1 MKKSLL
7 NLALISVLG
16 IGFSGCVVSTAD
28 KQVLKVPTNSAKTIE
43 KEMFYV
49 DTITKK
55 EVTQEEFSKNI
66 VPTFDYKKK
75 YIDLSYND
83 CNEYGHCFATGTKTE
98 LKQNVLNS
106 YFIRGYGNKR
116 PYSPNNDIKVL
127 KEYLKIFDIND
138 KDMVR
143 SLALVQIPFKYEF
156 KNNKFHVN
164 ATYPNTFDN
173 YVIGKYGL
181 NDIPA
186 FTSEQEIKNETMKS
200 FSNLENI
207 QISRE
212 FELSSEVNS
221 EYNTESIE
229 ANFKRLLTRFTILGY
244 AHKDFIQQLG
254 EERFNL
260 LMTENPYVISYNK
273 ELFPIKYRIVPYRNG
288 TKVIYTVDLL
298 YKLNSN
304 GTATITD
311 KDLDKIKKVVEDM
324 VNN

>member
-7 NLALISVLG
+7 NLALISALG

-28 KQVLKVPTNSAKTIE
+28 KQVLKVPTNSTKTIQ

-55 EVTQEEFSKNI
+55 EVTQEEFSQNI
-66 VPTFDYKKK
+66 IPTFDYKKK

-83 CNEYGHCFATGTKTE
+83 CNEYGHCFITGTKAE

-106 YFIRGYGNKR
+106 YFIRGYGHK
-116 PYSPNNDIKVL
+116 PNTPRY
-127 KEYLKIFDIND
+127 EPQSHFKIYDIND

-156 KNNKFHVN
+156 KNNKFYVS

-200 FSNLENI
+200 FANLENI
-207 QISRE
+207 QINRE
-212 FELSSEVNS
+212 FELISEVNS

-254 EERFNL
+254 EKRFNL
-260 LMTENPYVISYNK
+260 LMEENHYVISYNK

-288 TKVIYTVDLL
+288 TKVMYTINLL

-311 KDLDKIKKVVEDM
+311 KDLDKIKKVVEDI

>member
-1 MKKSLL
+1 
-7 NLALISVLG
+7 
-16 IGFSGCVVSTAD
+16 
-28 KQVLKVPTNSAKTIE
+28 
-43 KEMFYV
+43 MFYV

-55 EVTQEEFSKNI
+55 EVTPEEFSKNI
-66 VPTFDYKKK
+66 APTFDYKKK
-75 YIDLSYND
+75 YIDLSYSD
-83 CNEYGHCFATGTKTE
+83 CSQTGYCFVTGTKAE

-106 YFIRGYGNKR
+106 YFVRGYGYKR
-116 PYSPNNDIKVL
+116 PYSPTNDINVL
-127 KEYLKIFDIND
+127 KDHLKLFDIND

-143 SLALVQIPFKYEF
+143 SLAVVQIPFKYEF
-156 KNNKFHVN
+156 KNNKFYVN

-186 FTSEQEIKNETMKS
+186 FASEQEIKNETMKS

-207 QISRE
+207 QINRE
-212 FELSSEVNS
+212 FELTSEVNS
-221 EYNTESIE
+221 QYNTESIE
-229 ANFKRLLTRFTILGY
+229 ANFKRLLQRFSILGF

-254 EERFNL
+254 EERFNS
-260 LMTENPYVISYNK
+260 LMRENPYVISYNK
-273 ELFPIKYRIVPYRNG
+273 ELFPIQYRIVPYRNG
-288 TKVIYTVDLL
+288 TKVIYTLDLL

-311 KDLDKIKKVVEDM
+311 KDIEKIKKVVEDM

>member
-7 NLALISVLG
+7 NIALISALG
-16 IGFSGCVVSTAD
+16 IGFSGCVASTAD
-28 KQVLKVPTNSAKTIE
+28 KQILKVPTNSVKTIE
-43 KEMFYV
+43 KEMFYT

-75 YIDLSYND
+75 YIDLSYSD
-83 CNEYGHCFATGTKTE
+83 CSQTGYCFVTGTKAE

-106 YFIRGYGNKR
+106 YFIRGYGHK
-116 PYSPNNDIKVL
+116 PNTPSY
-127 KEYLKIFDIND
+127 EPTSHFKIYDINN
-138 KDMVR
+138 KDSIR

-156 KNNKFHVN
+156 KNNKFYVT

-186 FTSEQEIKNETMKS
+186 FTSEEEVKKETIKS

-207 QISRE
+207 QINRE
-212 FELSSEVNS
+212 FKLSSEVNS
-221 EYNTESIE
+221 QYNVESIE
-229 ANFKRLLTRFTILGY
+229 ANFKRLLTKFNMLGY
-244 AHKDFIQQLG
+244 IHKDFIQQLG
-254 EERFNL
+254 EERFDL

-273 ELFPIKYRIVPYRNG
+273 ELFPIQYKIVPYRNG
-288 TKVIYTVDLL
+288 TKVIYTIDLL

>member
-7 NLALISVLG
+7 NLALISALG
-16 IGFSGCVVSTAD
+16 IGFSGCVISTAD
-28 KQVLKVPTNSAKTIE
+28 KQVLKVPTNSTKTIQ

-55 EVTQEEFSKNI
+55 EVTPEEFSKNI

-75 YIDLSYND
+75 YIDLSYSD
-83 CNEYGHCFATGTKTE
+83 CNEYGHCFITGTKAE
-98 LKQNVLNS
+98 VKQNVLNS
-106 YFIRGYGNKR
+106 YFIRGYGNK
-116 PYSPNNDIKVL
+116 PNTPRNEPKSHF
-127 KEYLKIFDIND
+127 KIYDIND

-143 SLALVQIPFKYEF
+143 SLAVVQIPFKYEF
-156 KNNKFHVN
+156 KNNKFYVN

-186 FTSEQEIKNETMKS
+186 FASEEEIKNETMKS

-207 QISRE
+207 QINRE
-212 FELSSEVNS
+212 FELVSEVNS

-229 ANFKRLLTRFTILGY
+229 ANFKRLLQRFSILGFV
-244 AHKDFIQQLG
+244 HKDFIQQLG
-254 EERFNL
+254 EERFSS
-260 LMTENPYVISYNK
+260 LMRENPYVISYNK
-273 ELFPIKYRIVPYRNG
+273 ELFPIKYKIVPYRNG
-288 TKVIYTVDLL
+288 TKVIYTADLL

-311 KDLDKIKKVVEDM
+311 KDIVKIKKVVEDI